1 MRSLLESR
9 GVQAAAVI
17 ALGHCIGSC
26 ASAAEALTAPVVEL
40 PSEPLSSIASRVD
53 PNMVLDLALE
63 FSNTGAAYRGSFD
76 WKKVYHGYWDPM
88 ACYGY
93 AAADGYFKRL
103 APATRLAGGA
113 IACPNQWSGNL
124 LNWAATSALDGL
136 RLALTGG
143 DRVADE
149 TDRTVLQ
156 RAVLQQDFYR
166 ASHFPDKTITGN
178 LDKLTPLVTGNGTG
192 VRAAGTLHFSSCLD
206 RIFIGPSASGSC
218 ANPGTDQQYGPG
230 AASAPYF
237 ARVEVCTAAEAATR
251 GDLCFKYPS
260 GHFKPVGEI
269 QRHADRLRFAV
280 FGYLLDNDPD
290 RYGGVLRAPMKYAG
304 PKKLE
309 ANLDRVDNLQTEWNA
324 STGVF
329 LDDPVPTVQGTRFSG
344 VINSLNR
351 FGRAGAYKKFDP
363 AGELYYE
370 SLRYLQGK
378 VPTRDAMAGI
388 GAVDDPR
395 KDGLPVYN
403 DTAQWRTDGHKS
415 WDPVGAGCR
424 KNYILA
430 IGDLE
435 THGDRSLPGLPGG
448 GRSFSN
454 ASFEPDTSYWT
465 RLVGAFEN
473 RESLAYTHPS
483 GKDGLATTGNHGLPA
498 FNYKGGAQL
507 TAGTIAGAETGGDKG
522 SFGIAGLAYWANTQK
537 IRADFPDVRVQTF
550 GIDLDAGGQGVIRQG
565 QRGSALYLASKYGGF
580 DDGNADGN
588 PFRASGGIGRPDA
601 AGNAEWAE
609 GIDGDGQPKP
619 SNYFLAGEPRQ
630 LLGAIHRIFESAAAP
645 SGGSTADAAISSDRI
660 GAAGSSLYV
669 SRFAG
674 RRWSGTLLSYSL
686 AYDEA
691 SGAVRQADDPAWDAG
706 ALLTGNATAQ
716 PAMAAREPSDR
727 SIFTLSSAGLG
738 TPFRWEALD
747 NVQRGQLN
755 ATSYAVPMASDL
767 PGSDRVAY
775 LRGDR
780 RRELSAPGGI
790 FRVRDSVMG
799 DVANSNPLFAGP
811 PSSRVQGPGYG
822 QFLEAHKARS
832 QTVYVGAND
841 GMLHAFSAATGSE
854 LFAYVPRAVF
864 PKLSDYTSPDYVHQ
878 SYVDGSP
885 AAAEARMA
893 DGTWKTV
900 LVSGTGAGATGV
912 FALDVSDPAAFSAD
926 KVLWEFTGLD
936 DSDMG
941 HVFQAPRI
949 MKFRTAAPTRTGAA
963 AYGWFAVVPSGFNH
977 ANPDQRA
984 ALFLLS
990 LDKPAGAAWKRS
1002 INYHKIV
1009 LPAPA
1014 DRALVNALGVPGD
1027 FAAAEG
1033 WARWLYAGD
1042 TQGNLWKFD
1051 FTGNAPWS
1059 EDNALGLKGLP
1070 LMVATSGGANAKRQP
1085 ITVVP
1090 EVGAGPNGGAI
1101 VLFGTGKFVTAE
1113 DIGHLSQSVQTLYG
1127 VYDAGTA
1134 IPAREARTQL
1144 QARTAVAT
1152 SGQAL
1157 PAIVGEPF
1165 VYGTGTRSNAS
1176 RRGWYFD
1183 LPGSEE
1189 SGERQVSRL
1198 ALSDGYLF
1206 FNTLI
1211 PNGKAC
1217 GANGGGRSCAVNAW
1231 TGLSQGGTCVPSSVG
1246 PLSSPL
1252 LVELGEGAY
1261 SATDAFGRR
1270 SETKKLSV
1278 VNVGSRGGSGRAGI
1292 STVQPVEG
1300 GRVSQMAGRLN
1311 WRQVVDFQEAK
1322 P

>member
-1 MRSLLESR
+1 M
-9 GVQAAAVI
+9 
-17 ALGHCIGSC
+17 
-26 ASAAEALTAPVVEL
+26 APAVEL
-40 PSEPLSSIASRVD
+40 PSESLSSMASRVD

-63 FSNTGAAYRGSFD
+63 FSNTGAAYRGGFD
-76 WKKVYHGYWDPM
+76 WKKVYRGYWDPM

-93 AAADGYFKRL
+93 AVADGHFKRL
-103 APATRLAGGA
+103 APATRLAGGE
-113 IACPNQWSGNL
+113 IACVHQWSGNL
-124 LNWAATSALDGL
+124 LNWAATSTIDVL

-143 DRVADE
+143 DRVVDDAGS
-149 TDRTVLQ
+149 TVLQ
-156 RAVLQQDFYR
+156 RAVLQEDFYR
-166 ASHFPDKTITGN
+166 STYFPDKTVTGH
-178 LDKLTPLVTGNGTG
+178 LDKLTPLVTGTGNG
-192 VRAAGTLHFSSCLD
+192 VRAAGTLHFNNCVD
-206 RIFIGPSASGSC
+206 RMFVGPGASGSC
-218 ANPGTDQQYGPG
+218 ASPGTDQQYGPG
-230 AASAPYF
+230 ATSAPYF
-237 ARVEVCTAAEAATR
+237 ARVEVCSAAEAATR
-251 GDLCFKYPS
+251 GDLCLKYPN

-269 QRHADRLRFAV
+269 QRYAERLRFAV
-280 FGYLLDNDPD
+280 FGYLLDNDPA

-304 PKKLE
+304 PKKQE
-309 ANLDRVDNLQTEWNA
+309 ASLDRVDNPQTEWDA
-324 STGVF
+324 KTGVF
-329 LDDPVPTVQGTRFSG
+329 INDPVPTMQGDPFSG
-344 VINSLNR
+344 VVNYLNR
-351 FGRAGAYKKFDP
+351 FGRSGVYKKFDP

-378 VPTRDAMAGI
+378 APTRDAMAGVAAI
-388 GAVDDPR
+388 DDAR

-403 DTAQWRTDGHKS
+403 DTAQWRTESRKSS
-415 WDPVGAGCR
+415 WDPVAASCR

-448 GRSFSN
+448 GRGFSN

-483 GKDGLATTGNHGLPA
+483 GKTGLTTAGKRGLPA

-507 TAGTIAGAETGGDKG
+507 TASTIAGAETGADKG
-522 SFGIAGLAYWANTQK
+522 SFGMAGLAYWANTQK
-537 IRADFPDVRVQTF
+537 IRADYPDVRVQTF
-550 GIDLDAGGQGVIRQG
+550 GVDLDASGQGVVRQG

-580 DDGNADGN
+580 ADSNADGN
-588 PFRASGGIGRPDA
+588 PFRASGGIGKPDL

-609 GIDGDGQPKP
+609 GTDDDGQPKP

-630 LLGAIHRIFESAAAP
+630 LLSAIHRIFESAAAP
-645 SGGSTADAAISSDRI
+645 LGGSATDAAISSDRI
-660 GAAGSSLYV
+660 GEAGSNLYV
-669 SRFAG
+669 SRFSG
-674 RRWSGTLLSYSL
+674 HRWSGTLLSYSL
-686 AYDEA
+686 AYNAA
-691 SGAVRQADDPAWDAG
+691 SGSVHQSDEPTWDAG
-706 ALLTGNATAQ
+706 ALLTGNASAQ
-716 PAMAAREPSDR
+716 PALAARDPLGR
-727 SIFTLSSAGLG
+727 NIFTLSTAGVG

-747 NVQRGQLN
+747 NLLRSHLN
-755 ATSYAVPMASDL
+755 STPYAAPAASDAL
-767 PGSDRVAY
+767 GVDRLAY

-780 RRELSAPGGI
+780 RKELSAPGGM

-799 DVANSNPLFAGP
+799 DVANSNPLFVGP
-811 PSSRVQGPGYG
+811 PNSRVQGAGYG
-822 QFLEAHKARS
+822 QFLEAYKSRS
-832 QTVYVGAND
+832 QAVYVGAND

-854 LFAYVPRAVF
+854 LFAYVPRAVV
-864 PKLSDYTSPDYVHQ
+864 PQLSNYTSPGYVHQ
-878 SYVDGSP
+878 TYVDGSP
-885 AAAEARMA
+885 DAAEARMA

-936 DSDMG
+936 DGDMG
-941 HVFQAPRI
+941 HVLQAPRI
-949 MKFRTAAPTRTGAA
+949 MKFRISAPTRTEAA
-963 AYGWFAVVPSGFNH
+963 GYAWFAVVPSGFNN
-977 ANPDQRA
+977 ANPDRRA

-990 LDKPAGAAWKRS
+990 LDKPAGAAWKRG
-1002 INYHKIV
+1002 INYHKIL
-1009 LPAPA
+1009 LPVPA
-1014 DRALVNALGVPGD
+1014 DKALVNALGTSGD
-1027 FAAAEG
+1027 YAAADG
-1033 WARWLYAGD
+1033 WVRWLYAGD

-1051 FTGNAPWS
+1051 FTGQAPWN

-1070 LMVATSGGANAKRQP
+1070 LVVAMSPGPNAKRQP
-1085 ITVVP
+1085 ITVAP

-1113 DIGHLSQSVQTLYG
+1113 DIGRASHGVQTLYG
-1127 VYDAGTA
+1127 VYDSGTA
-1134 IPAREARTQL
+1134 IPAHETRTQL
-1144 QARTAVAT
+1144 QARTAVAAT
-1152 SGQAL
+1152 GQAL

-1165 VYGTGTRSNAS
+1165 VYGAGNRSVAS

-1183 LPGSEE
+1183 FPGSLE

-1198 ALSDGYLF
+1198 LLSDGYLF

-1211 PNGKAC
+1211 PNADAC
-1217 GANGGGRSCAVNAW
+1217 GTNGGGRSCAVNAM

-1261 SATDAFGRR
+1261 TATDAFGRR

-1278 VNVGSRGGSGRAGI
+1278 VNVGSRGGSGGAGI

-1300 GRVSQMAGRLN
+1300 GQVSQVAGRLN
-1311 WRQVVDFQEAK
+1311 WRQVVDFQGAK